1 MYGLNVAH
9 QLSWKAAASEAVD
22 DLAASQWMH
31 TVSHTHT
38 HTRVAAAE
46 GDGLEFTL
54 YSFFKNINF
63 LAKYGWFMLRMQY
76 FVNRLEIMEVVFINS
91 LQKN

>member
-9 QLSWKAAASEAVD
+9 QLSWKAADSEAVD

-46 GDGLEFTL
+46 GDSLEFTL
-54 YSFFKNINF
+54 SIVLLFFKILISWLIV
-63 LAKYGWFMLRMQY
+63 LANAHNAAFC
-76 FVNRLEIMEVVFINS
+76 
-91 LQKN
+91 

>member
-46 GDGLEFTL
+46 RDSLEFTL
-54 YSFFKNINF
+54 SIVILLLKIFISWLIV
-63 LAKYGWFMLRMQY
+63 LA
-76 FVNRLEIMEVVFINS
+76 NAHNSVFC
-91 LQKN
+91 